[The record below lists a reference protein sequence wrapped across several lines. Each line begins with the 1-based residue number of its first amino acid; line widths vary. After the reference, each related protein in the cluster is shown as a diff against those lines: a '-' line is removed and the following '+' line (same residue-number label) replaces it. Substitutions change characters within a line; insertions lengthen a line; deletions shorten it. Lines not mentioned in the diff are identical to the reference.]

1 MINKKIIFDDLSDVV
16 SVWCGAD
23 VEVGDLAR
31 MVDDL
36 TRCQVGAL
44 SVVPAVVPV
53 VWPWMEKMNTKIL
66 ARFYFP
72 DAEITDKQISDVTIR
87 INNAF
92 KQGAHGAQV
101 FLPYVALAGLVEQ
114 THVIRGD
121 LFFNKDLI
129 IGIDIADIDSSDWGD
144 LFEKLR
150 KINASALLLVLTK
163 DAGAKSDFVGR
174 LYGMLDK
181 WETEN
186 NFDLHFAFGQ
196 NFVRIEQT
204 ARLIRA
210 MRPDLA
216 KNMKFFVN
224 Y

>member
-1 MINKKIIFDDLSDVV
+1 
-16 SVWCGAD
+16 
-23 VEVGDLAR
+23 
-31 MVDDL
+31 
-36 TRCQVGAL
+36 
-44 SVVPAVVPV
+44 
-53 VWPWMEKMNTKIL
+53 
-66 ARFYFP
+66 
-72 DAEITDKQISDVTIR
+72 
-87 INNAF
+87 
-92 KQGAHGAQV
+92 V

-114 THVIRGD
+114 THGIRGD